1 MQSFVPVILTV
12 NAALLHAMD
21 LHRRLLKGEG
31 STLACLAL
39 GLYIYS
45 ELVKVLTA
53 RHWQPQRMGHCM
65 SYCVRYS
72 CASSD
77 LLSGSSQPFHP
88 KLASEMPM
96 DISDEGK
103 M

>member
-1 MQSFVPVILTV
+1 MLSFVTV
-12 NAALLHAMD
+12 SAALLHAMD
-21 LHRRLLKGEG
+21 LHRRLLNGEG

-39 GLYIYS
+39 CLYIYS
-45 ELVKVLTA
+45 KLVKVLTG
-53 RHWQPQRMGHCM
+53 RHWQPPRMGHCK

-77 LLSGSSQPFHP
+77 LLSCSSEPFHP

-96 DISDEGK
+96 DISDEVK

>member
-1 MQSFVPVILTV
+1 MLQLVKDAHQTGCFRGRALPDRAVQSFVTV
-12 NAALLHAMD
+12 SAALLHAMD

-45 ELVKVLTA
+45 KLVKVLTG

-65 SYCVRYS
+65 SYSVRYS
-72 CASSD
+72 IVH
-77 LLSGSSQPFHP
+77 LQIF
-88 KLASEMPM
+88 
-96 DISDEGK
+96 
-103 M
+103 